1 VLWTDEKKSWVQ
13 GANLPKKV
21 KEFIKNKGKD
31 KYMHK
36 SLLHNEFGQQRM
48 QSTFLEKYGA
58 TKTEELIAVSP
69 LKK

>member
-1 VLWTDEKKSWVQ
+1 
-13 GANLPKKV
+13 
-21 KEFIKNKGKD
+21 
-31 KYMHK
+31 MHK